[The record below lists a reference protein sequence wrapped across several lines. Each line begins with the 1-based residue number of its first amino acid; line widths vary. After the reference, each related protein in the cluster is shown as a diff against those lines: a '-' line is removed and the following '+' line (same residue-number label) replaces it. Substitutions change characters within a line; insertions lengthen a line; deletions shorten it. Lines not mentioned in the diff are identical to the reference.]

1 MDACC
6 LVHACLRDE
15 GENQNR
21 KETDVK
27 QHQKSGSGCCVFF
40 LYLIES
46 YLLVFQKNSCLHNL
60 TMIHKKITCILLDDF
75 TTFIYIVPIVFFPF
89 AGKEAIS

>member
-40 LYLIES
+40 PISHRKLPIS
-46 YLLVFQKNSCLHNL
+46 KNSCLHNL
-60 TMIHKKITCILLDDF
+60 SLIHKKITCILLNDF
-75 TTFIYIVPIVFFPF
+75 TIFIYIVPIVFFPLQ
-89 AGKEAIS
+89 ARKL